1 MKLMGR
7 NEEAARE
14 EVTETAR
21 RETTEAAGHTR
32 SE

>member
-1 MKLMGR
+1 MGR

-14 EVTETAR
+14 EVTEAAR
-21 RETTEAAGHTR
+21 RETTEAAGNTR